1 MAPVLEPAQNF
12 GGGLVKLVVPKA
24 ALVVVVLATA
34 VAPVPVRATESPVQ
48 AAEDPLLASL
58 IEEGLAQNPGVIA
71 AREGLTAARSRP
83 DQARSLAN
91 PMLSL
96 NYTNDGW
103 SPSLGSQ
110 SMTTLA
116 FMGSQDLPY
125 PGKRQLRGD
134 IASRE
139 AEQSEQ
145 QLQRVRLAIA
155 ANIKRAYYGL
165 ILGRELLDVTRDQA
179 EIWTQTEAIARGR
192 YALGQGAQQDV
203 LRVQI
208 EVTRIEELRAEQQAE
223 VEIRLA
229 ELNRLLNRPVS
240 TPQEAPASLTLRPV
254 TERLDELVRRL
265 GGISPEAKSA
275 GVGIAKAGLSVAL
288 ARKEFKPD
296 FSVQA
301 GYMNRGGLDPMWQA
315 GVGVSVPLYRRRLA
329 SGLAEAEAQLRA
341 SERLAEAV
349 KLQLRFRTQERFAQL
364 QAEERIAEFY
374 GQGVVPQDQMSVEAA
389 VANYQT
395 GKVPFIAVLEAVT
408 TLYNDRARYLRVVAS
423 HESTRASLEEGS
435 LEGTSQMT
443 SVGAGGMQPVGA
455 SAPGMATGA
464 TAGGAS
470 MGGAGSTGNR

>member
-1 MAPVLEPAQNF
+1 
-12 GGGLVKLVVPKA
+12 
-24 ALVVVVLATA
+24 
-34 VAPVPVRATESPVQ
+34 
-48 AAEDPLLASL
+48 
-58 IEEGLAQNPGVIA
+58 
-71 AREGLTAARSRP
+71 
-83 DQARSLAN
+83 
-91 PMLSL
+91 
-96 NYTNDGW
+96 
-103 SPSLGSQ
+103 
-110 SMTTLA
+110 MTTLA

>member
-1 MAPVLEPAQNF
+1 M
-12 GGGLVKLVVPKA
+12 KLVVPKA
-24 ALVVVVLATA
+24 ALVAIVLATA
-34 VAPVPVRATESPVQ
+34 VAPVPLRATESPVQ
-48 AAEDPLLASL
+48 TSQDPLLASL

-71 AREGLTAARSRP
+71 AREGLAAARSRP
-83 DQARSLAN
+83 DQARSLPN

-134 IASRE
+134 IASRD
-139 AEQSEQ
+139 ADQSEQ
-145 QLQRVRLAIA
+145 QLQRVRLTVA

-179 EIWTQTEAIARGR
+179 EIWTQTEEIARGR

-208 EVTRIEELRAEQQAE
+208 EVTRIEELRAQQQAE

-240 TPQEAPASLTLRPV
+240 TPQEAPTSLTLRVV
-254 TERLDELVRRL
+254 TEGLDELVRRL
-265 GGISPEAKSA
+265 EGISPEGKSA
-275 GVGIAKAGLSVAL
+275 GVGVEKARLSVAL

-296 FSVQA
+296 FSVQTA
-301 GYMNRGGLDPMWQA
+301 YMNRGGLDPMWQA
-315 GVGVSVPLYRRRLA
+315 GVGVSVPVHRRRLA

-341 SERLAEAV
+341 SERMGEAV

-364 QAEERIAEFY
+364 QAEERIAELY
-374 GQGVVPQDQMSVEAA
+374 RQGVVPQDQMSVEAA
-389 VANYQT
+389 VVNYQT
-395 GKVPFIAVLEAVT
+395 GKVPFIAVLEAAT

-423 HESTRASLEEGS
+423 HESTRARLEEASLEA
-435 LEGTSQMT
+435 TSEM
-443 SVGAGGMQPVGA
+443 SSGGPAGVNG
-455 SAPGMATGA
+455 PGMATGA